1 MDEKHRIRLM
11 GVLFPGTFTLGHV
24 ENGLIKGTDENCE
37 DRKGGE
43 MSHRF
48 SDLLTAEQKYLSS
61 AHVHPFL
68 G

>member
-1 MDEKHRIRLM
+1 MDDKHRIRLM
-11 GVLFPGTFTLGHV
+11 GVLFPGKVTLGHV

-43 MSHRF
+43 MSHHF
-48 SDLLTAEQKYLSS
+48 SDLLTAEQKYFSS